1 MRTHRVIHIR
11 LNYINIIWNKV
22 YKNGPSEICGRQ
34 SLKNLKPYGLF
45 KQTISLQIFKG
56 WLSQI
61 LLELF
66 LNALSHKYE
75 VANNS
80 CATD

>member
-1 MRTHRVIHIR
+1 MGQSIA
-11 LNYINIIWNKV
+11 Y
-22 YKNGPSEICGRQ
+22 NGPSEICVRQ

-45 KQTISLQIFKG
+45 KQTISLQIFKV
-56 WLSQI
+56 WLPQI

-75 VANNS
+75 VATN
-80 CATD
+80 T